1 MIKINLLATQKTKKA
16 KKKIAV
22 ESQLI
27 WLACLSV
34 FLIVVWFLGW
44 RSLDRKVQVLQTQEA
59 RLSED
64 LASLKMQVKVVEN
77 FEANKKIVQDKI
89 AVIQELRKKQ
99 SMPVS
104 LLNEISQRLPD
115 RVWLV
120 SLSENSGNIEL
131 SGAATTNS
139 EIVDFINNL
148 KAAPAFQNIQILE
161 SRQRKEGAI
170 TVYSFRLKWTFLI

>member
-1 MIKINLLATQKTKKA
+1 MIKINLLAIQKAKKA

-27 WLACLSV
+27 WLGLLSLV
-34 FLIVVWFLGW
+34 LILAWFLGW
-44 RSLDRKVQVLQTQEA
+44 RTLDRKVQALQVQES
-59 RLSED
+59 RLSQD
-64 LASLKMQVKVVEN
+64 LASLKIQVKAVEN

-120 SLSENSGNIEL
+120 SLNENAGNIEL

-139 EIVDFINNL
+139 KIVDFINNL
-148 KAAPAFQNIQILE
+148 KAAPAFENIQILE
-161 SRQRKEGAI
+161 SRQKKEGET

>member
-1 MIKINLLATQKTKKA
+1 MIKINLLATQGTKKA

-27 WLACLSV
+27 WLVCLSLV
-34 FLIVVWFLGW
+34 LIVGWFLGW
-44 RSLDRKVQVLQTQEA
+44 RTLDQNVRRLRAHES
-59 RLSED
+59 RLSEQ
-64 LASLKMQVKVVEN
+64 LTSLKVQVKVVEN
-77 FEANKKIVQDKI
+77 FEANKKVVRDKI
-89 AVIQELRKKQ
+89 AVIHELRKKQ
-99 SMPVS
+99 SMPVL
-104 LLNEISQRLPD
+104 LLNEITQRLPD

-120 SLSENSGNIEL
+120 SLSESGGNIEL

-161 SRQRKEGAI
+161 SRQKKEGTI
-170 TVYSFRLKWTFLI
+170 TVYSFRLKWTFLT

>member
-1 MIKINLLATQKTKKA
+1 MIKINLLAKQGTKRA

-27 WLACLSV
+27 WLVCLSLV
-34 FLIVVWFLGW
+34 LLVGWFLGW
-44 RSLDRKVQVLQTQEA
+44 RTLDRNVRRVRAQES
-59 RLSED
+59 RLSER
-64 LASLKMQVKVVEN
+64 LTSLKVQVKVVEN
-77 FEANKKIVQDKI
+77 FETNKKVVRDKI

-99 SMPVS
+99 SMPVL
-104 LLNEISQRLPD
+104 LLNEITQRLPD

-120 SLSENSGNIEL
+120 SLSESGGNIEL

-161 SRQRKEGAI
+161 SRQKKEGAI
-170 TVYSFRLKWTFLI
+170 TVYSFRLKWVFIT

>member
-1 MIKINLLATQKTKKA
+1 MIKINLLATQKTKRA
-16 KKKIAV
+16 KKRIAV
-22 ESQLI
+22 ESQLV
-27 WLACLSV
+27 WLGLLSV
-34 FLIVVWFLGW
+34 VLILGWFLGW
-44 RSLDRKVQVLQTQEA
+44 RTLDRKVQVLRAQES
-59 RLSED
+59 RLSEE
-64 LASLKMQVKVVEN
+64 LTSLKAQVKVVEN

-89 AVIQELRKKQ
+89 AVIQALRKKQ

-120 SLSENSGNIEL
+120 SLNEKAGNIEL
-131 SGAATTNS
+131 SGGATTNS

-148 KAAPAFQNIQILE
+148 KAAPDFHNVQILE
-161 SRQRKEGAI
+161 SRQKKEGEI

>member
-1 MIKINLLATQKTKKA
+1 MIKINLLATQKAKKA
-16 KKKIAV
+16 KKRIAV
-22 ESQLI
+22 ESQLV
-27 WLACLSV
+27 WLGLLS
-34 FLIVVWFLGW
+34 FILILGWFLGW
-44 RSLDRKVQVLQTQEA
+44 RSLDRRVEGLRAQET
-59 RLSED
+59 RLTEE
-64 LASLKMQVKVVEN
+64 LTSLKAQVKVVEN
-77 FEANKKIVQDKI
+77 FEKNKKMVEDKI
-89 AVIQELRKKQ
+89 AVIQDLRKKQ

-120 SLSENSGNIEL
+120 SLSESRGNIEL

-148 KAAPAFQNIQILE
+148 KAAPDFKNIEILE
-161 SRQRKEGAI
+161 SRQRKEGGI

>member
-27 WLACLSV
+27 WVALLSV
-34 FLIVVWFLGW
+34 VLILSWFMGW
-44 RSLDRKVQVLQTQEA
+44 RTLDRKVQGLRAQES
-59 RLSED
+59 RLSEE
-64 LASLKMQVKVVEN
+64 LASLKTQVKVVEN

-89 AVIQELRKKQ
+89 ALIQELRKKQ

-115 RVWLV
+115 RVWLM
-120 SLSENSGNIEL
+120 SLNESAGNIEL

-148 KAAPAFQNIQILE
+148 KASPVFQNIQILE
-161 SRQRKEGAI
+161 SRQKKEGAI
-170 TVYSFRLKWTFLI
+170 TVYSFRLKWTFSI